1 MTMGGGGGGMGM
13 RRRVME
19 SSRRRLGGG
28 GGMSSSNSKGG
39 GEGGGGGWTKGLGD
53 ENIDLID
60 INGGGDEKTDGDIVF
75 DPDDAEKDGR
85 GGGGGCETK

>member
-1 MTMGGGGGGMGM
+1 
-13 RRRVME
+13 
-19 SSRRRLGGG
+19 
-28 GGMSSSNSKGG
+28 MSSSNSKGG

-60 INGGGDEKTDGDIVF
+60 INGGGDEKRDGDIVF
-75 DPDDAEKDGR
+75 DPIDPEKDAKG